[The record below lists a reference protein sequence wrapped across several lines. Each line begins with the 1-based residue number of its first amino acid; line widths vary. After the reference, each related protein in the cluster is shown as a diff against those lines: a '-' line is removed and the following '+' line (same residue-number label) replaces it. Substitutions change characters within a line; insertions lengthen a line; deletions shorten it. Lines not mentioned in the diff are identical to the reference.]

1 MRRIIAGPENIVSVE
16 TTGGSE
22 KLQDERWCRDY
33 DRVAAALAYLDEH
46 YQDQPALEDIAEAAG
61 LSAYHFQRLFLQ
73 WVGVSPKKFIQTL
86 SLEQAKRS
94 LVDCASVLD
103 AVYDAGLSGPCRL
116 HDLFVTAD
124 AVTPGEYKSKGAG
137 MLILYGFHSSPF
149 GECLLLVTDRGVC
162 GLGFVIGDDR
172 EDALEHLSAGWKA
185 ARFERDEARTA
196 GYIVRIF
203 RNSTGRPAEGEEPL
217 RVLLRGSEF
226 QLKVWRALLAVPPGM
241 LTTYQDIARRIG
253 CLEGAARAVG
263 RANGS
268 NLISYLIPCHRV
280 IRKSGAIGGY
290 RWGRARKLALIG
302 WEAAKAWELVIP
314 VYPKR

>member
-1 MRRIIAGPENIVSVE
+1 VSVAN
-16 TTGGSE
+16 TGGFE
-22 KLQDERWCRDY
+22 ELQEGRWRRDY
-33 DRVAAALAYLDEH
+33 DRVAAALTYLDEH
-46 YQDQPALEDIAEAAG
+46 YLDQPALDDIASAAG
-61 LSAYHFQRLFLQ
+61 LSAFHFQRLFSQ

-94 LVDCASVLD
+94 LADCASVLD
-103 AVYDAGLSGPCRL
+103 AAYDAGLSGPGRL

-124 AVTPGEYKSKGAG
+124 AVTPGEYKSKGEG
-137 MLILYGFHSSPF
+137 MVIRYGYHPSPF
-149 GECLLLVTDRGVC
+149 GECLLLLTDRGVC
-162 GLGFVIGDDR
+162 GLAFVIDDDR
-172 EDALEHLSAGWKA
+172 DDALQHLSKGWSA
-185 ARFERDEARTA
+185 ATFEQDDAATA
-196 GYIVRIF
+196 DYISRIF
-203 RNSTGRPAEGEEPL
+203 GGPAGRFSEGAAPL

-253 CLEGAARAVG
+253 YPEGAARAVG

-280 IRKSGAIGGY
+280 IQKSGAIGGY

-302 WEAAKAWELVIP
+302 WEAAQV
-314 VYPKR
+314 